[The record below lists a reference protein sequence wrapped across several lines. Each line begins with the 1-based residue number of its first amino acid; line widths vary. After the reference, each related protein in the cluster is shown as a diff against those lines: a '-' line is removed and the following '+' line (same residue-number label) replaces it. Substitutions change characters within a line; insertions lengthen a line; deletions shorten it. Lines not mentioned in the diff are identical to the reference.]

1 METDSF
7 FWQLLKQL
15 PGAKS
20 GPVKPFEALVHVKI
34 ARGVPVETELVAV
47 HSR

>member
-15 PGAKS
+15 PETFFALVDQ
-20 GPVKPFEALVHVKI
+20 PLAAAADYRFEAIEGLC
-34 ARGVPVETELVAV
+34 T
-47 HSR
+47 